1 MPSEDRVDPKANAWM
16 EDRSDGSRP
25 TAPTKPGSSQPS
37 GKDRASARQ
46 AGIIQR
52 LALATGRDP
61 NELAEAIPE
70 DTLRRLKFPVTTQV
84 ADDGSL
90 TFKEPNI
97 VIEGGRKALLAVDRA
112 EGGGVKAGQP
122 RDEATGRFIK

>member
-1 MPSEDRVDPKANAWM
+1 MPSADRVDPKVNAWM
-16 EDRSDGSRP
+16 EGRSDGSRP
-25 TAPTKPGSSQPS
+25 TAPTRLGSSRPS
-37 GKDRASARQ
+37 GKDRASALQ

-52 LALATGRDP
+52 LALVTGRDP
-61 NELAEAIPE
+61 NELAEQIPE

-84 ADDGSL
+84 SSDGSL
-90 TFKEPNI
+90 TFKEPI
-97 VIEGGRKALLAVDRA
+97 TVIEGGRKSLMAADRA